1 MHTQGSF
8 CGFGCNPIYTL
19 ADLELGLAVIAHQD
33 DGANSLGFKEVTD
46 QVIFSVFTNLT
57 CWFEIFLLN
66 DLCFDFNLL
75 GNSKYLETS
84 MAFTV

>member
-33 DGANSLGFKEVTD
+33 DGVNSLGFKEVTD
-46 QVIFSVFTNLT
+46 QVIFSCVRKV
-57 CWFEIFLLN
+57 
-66 DLCFDFNLL
+66 DLVVRNF
-75 GNSKYLETS
+75 SAE
-84 MAFTV
+84 